1 VRKWRGMYYPE
12 VTDWQPYNKATNP
25 MPR

>member
-1 VRKWRGMYYPE
+1 VRKWREMYYPE
-12 VTDWQPYNKATNP
+12 ITEWKPYNKATNP